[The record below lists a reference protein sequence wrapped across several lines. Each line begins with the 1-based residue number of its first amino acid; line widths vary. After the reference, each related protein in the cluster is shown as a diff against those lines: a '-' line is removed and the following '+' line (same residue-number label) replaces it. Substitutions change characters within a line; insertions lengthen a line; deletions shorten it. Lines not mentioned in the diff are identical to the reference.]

1 MRLHNSTNAKV
12 IHLPIIY
19 LLSKK
24 QNPKFSYD
32 ALSYSIR
39 FPNPWKFMV
48 YYCKYEKNITVMKN
62 SCCYF

>member
-39 FPNPWKFMV
+39 FPNPWNLW
-48 YYCKYEKNITVMKN
+48 CITASMRKT
-62 SCCYF
+62 